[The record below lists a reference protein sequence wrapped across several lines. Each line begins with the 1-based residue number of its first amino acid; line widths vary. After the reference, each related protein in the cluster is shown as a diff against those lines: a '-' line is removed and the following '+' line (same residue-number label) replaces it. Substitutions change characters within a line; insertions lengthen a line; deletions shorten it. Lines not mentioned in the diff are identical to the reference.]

1 MIPANELSYILGCL
15 FSVMFNR
22 SIKSN
27 LCLGRI
33 ELCDKDISEG
43 VFTSGPVL

>member
-1 MIPANELSYILGCL
+1 MMPANELSYIFSCL

-33 ELCDKDISEG
+33 ELCDKDITAG
-43 VFTSGPVL
+43 VFTSGLL